1 MLALVTSLVTYKRF
15 YDTPLG
21 FFPLLIAYTFF
32 NELLG
37 FLVINFEAF
46 SFFEET
52 EYDWH
57 NVIIYNIYSLFFY
70 GYLYWVY
77 YSVLKSRIHRKL
89 VITFAVLT
97 YTAYAIS
104 LFYQDPFHSGLFYAD
119 CLNSILINTLIIIHY
134 RKLKT
139 LNVTQP
145 SKYNLMVWFNA
156 GIFLFHL
163 YYPFYLLNGYLNVD
177 FFLTYEFR
185 KILWAVVCVMYLLFT
200 IGFLLNNRRMFS

>member
-52 EYDWH
+52 ENDWH
-57 NVIIYNIYSLFFY
+57 NVVIYNIYSLFFY

-77 YSVLKSRIHRKL
+77 HGVLKSKKHRKL
-89 VITFAVLT
+89 VKVFAIITYVGYAV
-97 YTAYAIS
+97 S
-104 LFYQDPFHSGLFYAD
+104 LLFQDPFHSDLYYAE
-119 CLNSILINTLIIIHY
+119 CLNSILINTLIVIHF
-134 RKLKT
+134 RKLKK
-139 LNVTQP
+139 LNVVQP

-156 GIFLFHL
+156 GMFLFHL

-177 FFLTYEFR
+177 FFLTYELR
-185 KILWAVVCVMYLLFT
+185 KILWIVVSIMYLLFT
-200 IGFLLNNRRMFS
+200 VGFLLNKRRAFA